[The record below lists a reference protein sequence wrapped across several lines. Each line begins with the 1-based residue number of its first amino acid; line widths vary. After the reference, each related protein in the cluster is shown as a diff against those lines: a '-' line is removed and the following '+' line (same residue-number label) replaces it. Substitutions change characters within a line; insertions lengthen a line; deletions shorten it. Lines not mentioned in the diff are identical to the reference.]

1 MAQLCF
7 GQTKEAIE
15 ATQVGNLELF
25 YIEQD
30 EHFANASKRLPDIRS
45 ALEDLAG
52 KVSAARAAQADRLSN
67 CARAIDEASRRAAQA
82 MRSEG
87 FGPGAVAD
95 LLSDNSAEPSKLT
108 KVTSVCTSDLSAA
121 AGDNSNVAAAVARL
135 DKIRKEAKDE
145 YEQIDEP
152 AARRRAK
159 AAARRTIESAVCE
172 KIDFE
177 AAGYTVRSS
186 RVENPFGFLPWVRA
200 ARRNAGSEISALVD
214 GKPFSYETASGKA
227 LEIVEKNFN
236 ADSTDARIKIRVEL
250 VSVENC
256 SDLKLDLVY
265 RVYSTQIR
273 PVLGGSPES
282 RQTERE
288 TPQTAAGQTSVLKP
302 ASSPVYLNPEGGY
315 DFTNKPYGGA
325 RLEITSKDDW
335 ALPFNSAVVEGV
347 GSSEMRRLSATV
359 EGSKDSEGWLSHSEW
374 LLNYSNYS
382 LPTGAGE
389 FKGGSLSGQFS
400 GTTKAYADGNLSFR
414 FGAHLEGGNRQ
425 SNVRDLP
432 LAAGTVSDAGFGSF
446 KSYVGFYSRLPHNV
460 LSASYG
466 LELGAVGP
474 ASRVDWRKHV
484 GDIRHEF
491 WYPVGD
497 HRILSLE
504 SRLTAGRIQV
514 PRSIPL
520 SERFFGGANEQLFIP
535 GESWEIRANP
545 VIRAIPASEFYRT
558 AEGAGGKRFVSY
570 NLTAAYAVW
579 RKPLVP
585 RELTTD
591 EDFNN
596 ELEGAINTVTSTL
609 QNYYASQDEHF
620 KNVVKRLP
628 QVKTALEDLKQK
640 VSDSQAEHP
649 DESTALY
656 AACTKAVNGALR
668 RMNSA
673 IDPQGGEQY
682 GLVAFVLSDDLTEI
696 QLVKATAACGR
707 DLNASVGDPSIAA
720 SSANVS
726 NLRDSLLAEFNR
738 VDQKGAESRANSDMA
753 FTRRTL
759 KTLFEEVNIYSV
771 SPVFVFDIAKLGPAR
786 QGLGGTRYGPGAGIR
801 LELATVANFTA
812 GYAWN
817 VRRGPGEG
825 TGNVFFSINVRDLF
839 H

>member
-7 GQTKEAIE
+7 GQTREAIE

-30 EHFANASKRLPDIRS
+30 EHFANAVKRLPGIRS
-45 ALEDLAG
+45 ALEDLTV
-52 KVSAARAAQADRLSN
+52 KVSTARAARADQLSN
-67 CARAIDEASRRAAQA
+67 CARALDEASRRAAQA

-87 FGPGAVAD
+87 FGPGVVAD
-95 LLSDNSAEPSKLT
+95 LLSDGAAEPSKLT
-108 KVTSVCTSDLSAA
+108 KATSICTSDLSAA
-121 AGDNSNVAAAVARL
+121 TGDNTSIAAAVARL
-135 DKIRKEAKDE
+135 DKIRREALDE

-152 AARRRAK
+152 EARRKAR
-159 AAARRTIESAVCE
+159 AAARRTMESAVCE
-172 KIDFE
+172 QIDFE

-200 ARRNAGSEISALVD
+200 ARRKSESEISALVD

-250 VSVENC
+250 VSVEKC

-265 RVYSTQIR
+265 RVYTTQIR

-282 RQTERE
+282 RQTEKE
-288 TPQTAAGQTSVLKP
+288 TPQTAAGQTNVLQP
-302 ASSPVYLNPEGGY
+302 ASSAVYLNPEGGY

-325 RLEITSKDDW
+325 RLEIISKADR

-347 GSSEMRRLSATV
+347 GSSEMRKLSATV

-389 FKGGSLSGQFS
+389 FKGGHLSGQFS
-400 GTTKAYADGNLSFR
+400 GTTKAFAGGNLSFR
-414 FGAHLEGGNRQ
+414 FGANLEGGNRQ
-425 SNVRDLP
+425 SNVRDL
-432 LAAGTVSDAGFGSF
+432 LAAGTVADAGFGSL
-446 KSYVGFYSRLPHNV
+446 KSYAGFYSRLPHHV

-484 GDIRHEF
+484 GDVRHEF

-514 PRSIPL
+514 PRKIPL

-558 AEGAGGKRFVSY
+558 AEGAGGKSFVSY

-585 RELTTD
+585 SELTTD

-620 KNVVKRLP
+620 KNVLKRLP
-628 QVKTALEDLKQK
+628 QVKTALEDLKLN
-640 VSDSQAEHP
+640 VSASQAAHP
-649 DESTALY
+649 DESTPLY

-668 RMNSA
+668 RTNSA

-682 GLVAFVLSDDLTEI
+682 GLVAFLLSDDPTEI

-707 DLNASVGDPSIAA
+707 DLNAAVGDPSIAA

-726 NLRDSLLAEFNR
+726 TLRESLLAEFDS

-786 QGLGGTRYGPGAGIR
+786 QGLGGVRYGPGAGIR
-801 LELATVANFTA
+801 LELATVANFTV
-812 GYAWN
+812 GYARN

-825 TGNVFFSINVRDLF
+825 TGNVFFSISVRDLF